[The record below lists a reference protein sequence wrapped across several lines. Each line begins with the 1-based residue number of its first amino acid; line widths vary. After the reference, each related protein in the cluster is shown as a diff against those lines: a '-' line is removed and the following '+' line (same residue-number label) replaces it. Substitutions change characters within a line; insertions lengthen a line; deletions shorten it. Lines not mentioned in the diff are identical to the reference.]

1 MTKRYLKDWAY
12 SKIIDYQLNSKAFG
26 SMALSE
32 RRSCARRFEVLPAG
46 SVVALCILNLCEKIA
61 KKMLT
66 ELSDYVNIFLA
77 CDAHVQCASGSVVEH
92 LLAKEGVA
100 GSIPVSRF
108 FNAKKQHPKRV
119 LFFCIKRAQS
129 WARRFEVSPAGSVV
143 APAKQGH
150 PQDDRNPSRTFH
162 KKESKRVLFLCF
174 YRAQARDEV
183 DAKASTSYTAQG
195 AVFCIKRA

>member
-92 LLAKEGVA
+92 LLAKEGAA

-150 PQDDRNPSRTFH
+150 PQDDRNPSRAFY

-183 DAKASTSYTAQG
+183 DAKASTSCTAQD
-195 AVFCIKRA
+195 AVFLH

>member
-66 ELSDYVNIFLA
+66 ELSDYVNISLA

-92 LLAKEGVA
+92 LLAKEGAA

-108 FNAKKQHPKRV
+108 FS
-119 LFFCIKRAQS
+119 C
-129 WARRFEVSPAGSVV
+129 
-143 APAKQGH
+143 
-150 PQDDRNPSRTFH
+150 
-162 KKESKRVLFLCF
+162 
-174 YRAQARDEV
+174 
-183 DAKASTSYTAQG
+183 
-195 AVFCIKRA
+195 

>member
-92 LLAKEGVA
+92 LLAKEGAA

-108 FNAKKQHPKRV
+108 F
-119 LFFCIKRAQS
+119 F
-129 WARRFEVSPAGSVV
+129 
-143 APAKQGH
+143 
-150 PQDDRNPSRTFH
+150 TF
-162 KKESKRVLFLCF
+162 L
-174 YRAQARDEV
+174 
-183 DAKASTSYTAQG
+183 G
-195 AVFCIKRA
+195 VFCVCTYIWKILELKHFPKKIIPYIKLGY

>member
-92 LLAKEGVA
+92 LLAKEGAA

-108 FNAKKQHPKRV
+108 F
-119 LFFCIKRAQS
+119 F
-129 WARRFEVSPAGSVV
+129 
-143 APAKQGH
+143 
-150 PQDDRNPSRTFH
+150 TF
-162 KKESKRVLFLCF
+162 L
-174 YRAQARDEV
+174 
-183 DAKASTSYTAQG
+183 G
-195 AVFCIKRA
+195 VFCVCTYIWKILKLKHFPKKLIPYIKIRY

>member
-12 SKIIDYQLNSKAFG
+12 SKIIDYQLTAKAFG

-32 RRSCARRFEVLPAG
+32 RRSCARRFKVSPAG
-46 SVVALCILNLCEKIA
+46 LVVALCILNLCEKIA

-92 LLAKEGVA
+92 LLAKEGAA

-108 FNAKKQHPKRV
+108 FS
-119 LFFCIKRAQS
+119 C
-129 WARRFEVSPAGSVV
+129 
-143 APAKQGH
+143 
-150 PQDDRNPSRTFH
+150 
-162 KKESKRVLFLCF
+162 
-174 YRAQARDEV
+174 
-183 DAKASTSYTAQG
+183 
-195 AVFCIKRA
+195 

>member
-12 SKIIDYQLNSKAFG
+12 SKIIDYQLTSKAFG
-26 SMALSE
+26 SLACWLGGCFMYFKFM
-32 RRSCARRFEVLPAG
+32 RKNC
-46 SVVALCILNLCEKIA
+46 

-66 ELSDYVNIFLA
+66 ELSDYVNIFLT

-119 LFFCIKRAQS
+119 LFFALNEPNPGLEGSKSRLPARSLLLQSRVIHRMTATRLALFIKKNLKGCCFYIKRA
-129 WARRFEVSPAGSVV
+129 
-143 APAKQGH
+143 
-150 PQDDRNPSRTFH
+150 
-162 KKESKRVLFLCF
+162 
-174 YRAQARDEV
+174 
-183 DAKASTSYTAQG
+183 
-195 AVFCIKRA
+195 